1 MVRVDEAVIARL
13 KKEGKTFEVLVD
25 CDKAIEFREGK
36 IESLEEVLATR
47 EIFSD
52 VKQSERA
59 TDIDIKKAFHTD
71 VFNEIA
77 AQIIKKGEVQLTT
90 EHKNKLR
97 EEKKKKIVEMIHKNA
112 INPQSDVPHPRERIE
127 NAMKEAKVRIDEF
140 KSAEDQM
147 QEVISQLRSL
157 LPLKIETREIEILI
171 PGQYAGSSYG
181 ILKRLGKMLKDDWL
195 DNGSLKVVLEIPAGI
210 QEELENEVSKLTKG
224 DFDLKILKKI

>member
-147 QEVISQLRSL
+147 QEVISQL
-157 LPLKIETREIEILI
+157 
-171 PGQYAGSSYG
+171 
-181 ILKRLGKMLKDDWL
+181 
-195 DNGSLKVVLEIPAGI
+195 N
-210 QEELENEVSKLTKG
+210 
-224 DFDLKILKKI
+224 